1 MIPSSTRDALCAP
14 PPHILCDVLV
24 SAQATDPTAAPSLGR
39 GRAPS
44 LAGASRSQCGPTRV
58 CARGLRVGRLVG
70 VSAFALLSALLF
82 LGVFAEQASAQATV
96 QFGRANYNV
105 REGQTLQ
112 PTLSLSAGS
121 SNPVTFSV
129 TASGGTA
136 TSGTDYAAGPF
147 SVTVPANTTSH
158 PFDVAIETDTNIED
172 YETFT
177 LTISSPPQGF
187 TLGSQSTATVQIVNV
202 SLVNPNWHFKPSGLN
217 TGDQFRLLFKTENER
232 NGASTNIGDYDT
244 FVRNRISGSSTGHA
258 DIQSY
263 ATTFRVVGSTATVD
277 AAWHTATG
285 IMVSSTPSH
294 TPWST
299 PIYWLGGGKIADD
312 HNDFWDGTWDATGV
326 GDANERHADGLVT
339 TNTRGPNTGTR
350 TGTTHATAGV
360 KTPANYLGADMVRWG
375 EAQNTNDNPIS
386 RNNIDKNTVNV
397 YMGLSGVF
405 EVAPPPAQ
413 VIWNSVTHQ
422 DIILGEGQKNRF
434 ILTHKNR
441 NPDDLQEDVVVHFT
455 MTGTATPGVD
465 YTITSSSGD
474 DGLIVTTDYAAGTG
488 TFTLPAQLVRFHNRF
503 AEITALSDEVRDNT
517 EKVIVTLVP
526 GPGYTVNEIPASN
539 SLTWILY
546 DDSGQA
552 TFSIQGIPAVGETLT
567 ITQDTPDPDGDG
579 AVHEFTFFVQ
589 DEPKDAVENGQTD
602 VSQGRISFQPG
613 VSPRVVVRAQ
623 DVGRYYMAVPIY
635 TDGNGLVAQ
644 PGTATVGPIKGAVR
658 FSSPTY
664 RAPEGET
671 LRPTLELTPTSSSAQ
686 TFTVTASGGSA
697 TAGTDYEAGPFTV
710 TVPANM
716 ARHSF
721 DINIPVDAAAE
732 PGESFTLAVS
742 SVPSDYLVG
751 TRSTA
756 TVVIEDVVSVS
767 TDWSLVPSALNT
779 AGSKFRLLAVPTTKF
794 AASSTDIASYDQ
806 NVQGALG
813 SGHADIQRFG
823 PQFRALVSTPTVDA
837 RDHTGTTGT
846 GETIYWLG
854 MSGNGLKVADNYADF
869 YDGDWDNATEVGRDE
884 DGNIITLESCGLTGG
899 GAGAYSV
906 WTGSENDGTGDSG
919 KELGTPNP
927 RIGDLCAAVLN
938 TSGSGPFKY
947 NNANG
952 RRPKTDTRHLYAL
965 SPVFQVSGC
974 ADDDTGIMISAGTS
988 PVAEGTNAAFTVELC
1003 PAPVSPVT
1011 VNLQVSQEEF
1021 SDWLRSA
1028 DAGRKTVT
1036 VGASGMATYEVPTK
1050 DNAQWDGGS
1059 GHVTVELLAGD
1070 YRLLLGNHVAEV
1082 EITDDES
1089 APSSP
1094 TVIISGSPTVTEGGN
1109 ASVTV
1114 EARPAP
1120 SSALTVNLTVSET
1133 GAGDFV
1139 AASDEGQKMVTIPA
1153 ASGDASSSASHI
1165 ILLQNNTDDG
1175 LGGSLRVDLAAGT
1188 GYERGPMQSR
1198 AVTMAIEDDDATAVT
1213 LTSASSTMVAEG
1225 ESATFAVE
1233 LGRRLVAGERLE
1245 MRFRLTGSAEYG
1257 QHQTDDYRL
1266 STPSVPGVTFDPAA
1280 VTLELVG
1287 PSAPRSVTMT
1297 LSTLT
1302 DIASEPDETISVGV
1316 GNLDGNLDGG
1326 ASSTGSLAFTLSEV
1340 DPVPQVSLA
1349 WAAPH
1354 PGGVFESTGAG
1365 FILDVVPGPAQGL
1378 NVNINVVEHGG
1389 SDFIAASQEG
1399 MRQVTIPA
1407 NTSSFV
1413 FFEVLATQKDAVQQE
1428 GSFVVTIL
1436 PGAGY
1441 VVTGPASITTKLRDD
1456 TDTKPRVSFYPSSES
1471 VDEDAGSED
1480 VVVNIMPSSS
1490 EPFVFQYGLSGTAT
1504 LDSDYSV
1511 SGGGGPT
1518 RAVRVEAGEAS
1529 FTIPVR
1535 LVDDALPEGV
1545 ETVVFTLMSGSD
1557 YTLESAWRKHTL
1569 LIDASDGGTGG
1580 PDPPV
1585 GPVVPVTPVASFAS
1599 ASQSA
1604 GEGAGSRNVAVNL
1617 RPAPSGAVTLEYA
1630 VSGTATAG
1638 SDYSITGSGRV
1649 QVAAGQSSANI
1660 PVTITDDSANE
1671 QAETVILTLSDGA
1684 DYNLGNP
1691 RVHTLTITDNDDDG
1705 GGNGGGDGG
1714 GDGGGGDDNNNDDS
1728 LVTLSVS
1735 PNPVREGEA
1744 LTVTVAF
1751 SQTVPSAITVP
1762 IVLTAGTA
1770 EADDYGALASIVVD
1784 ANEPNGEGTLSTV
1797 VDDDKDDE
1805 TFTVSLGALPA
1816 GFSGDAQASVDVTV
1830 TDVTDVTSAESFG
1843 DEIPEEFALDQNYP
1857 NPFNPVTTIAF
1868 ALPETQHVRLAVYDL
1883 LGQQVRVLL
1892 DGILPAARYRIPFD
1906 ASDLASG
1913 SYLYVLRTEKE
1924 TAVKS
1929 MVLLK

>member
-1 MIPSSTRDALCAP
+1 MIPSSTRDAICAP
-14 PPHILCDVLV
+14 PPHILNDVLV
-24 SAQATDPTAAPSLGR
+24 SAQATDPTAAPSLGC

-44 LAGASRSQCGPTRV
+44 LGGASRSQGGPTRV
-58 CARGLRVGRLVG
+58 CARGLRVGRLVR
-70 VSAFALLSALLF
+70 VAAFALLSALLF
-82 LGVFAEQASAQATV
+82 LGVFAEQASAQSTTV
-96 QFGRANYNV
+96 QFGRGNYNV

-187 TLGSQSTATVQIVNV
+187 TLGSRSTATVQIVNV

-232 NGASTNIGDYDT
+232 NGASANIGDYDT

-258 DIQSY
+258 DIRSY
-263 ATTFRVVGSTATVD
+263 ATTFRVVGSTATVN

-285 IMVSSTPSH
+285 IMESNSPSH

-312 HNDFWDGTWDATGV
+312 HNDFWDGTWDNTGL
-326 GDANERHADGLVT
+326 GDANERNANGVAT
-339 TNTRGPNTGTR
+339 TQKRGPNTGTK

-360 KTPANYLGADMVRWG
+360 KHSNHLGATNVQWG
-375 EAQNTNDNPIS
+375 NANTGANPIS
-386 RNNIDKNTVNV
+386 QGNHAKTSNNV

-405 EVAPPPAQ
+405 EVAPVPAG
-413 VIWNSVTHQ
+413 VLWAETPYAWMAEG
-422 DIILGEGQKNRF
+422 GETSRLEFYHNNTGA
-434 ILTHKNR
+434 
-441 NPDDLQEDVVVHFT
+441 LQEDVVVHFT

-465 YTITSSSGD
+465 YTISSGSGA
-474 DGLIVTTDYAAGTG
+474 DGLTVTTDYAAGTG
-488 TFTLPAQLVRFHNRF
+488 TFTLPAQLVKFTRR
-503 AEITALSDEVRDNT
+503 AMDLTVLSDEVRDNAET
-517 EKVIVTLVP
+517 VVLTLVP
-526 GPGYTVNEIPASN
+526 GTGYTLHNDPT
-539 SLTWILY
+539 LHTMTMTLY
-546 DDSGQA
+546 EDTGHA
-552 TFSIQGIPAVGETLT
+552 TFSIKGIPAVAETLT
-567 ITQDTPDPDGDG
+567 ITQDTSDPDGYGLID
-579 AVHEFTFFVQ
+579 FYYYYFQ
-589 DEPKDAVENGQTD
+589 DEPVDAVEDGVID
-602 VSQGRISFQPG
+602 SHPSRMSFSG
-613 VSPRVVVRAQ
+613 SASSNRFVVRAE
-623 DVGRYYMAVPIY
+623 DVGKYYMAAVTY
-635 TDGNGLVAQ
+635 YDGNGFIHN
-644 PGTATVGPIKGAVR
+644 PGTATVGPVKAAVG

-710 TVPANM
+710 TVPANT

-732 PGESFTLAVS
+732 SGESFTLAIS
-742 SVPSDYLVG
+742 SVPPDYLAG
-751 TRSTA
+751 TQGTA

-767 TDWSLVPSALNT
+767 NDWSLVPSGLTT
-779 AGSKFRLLAVPTTKF
+779 AGSKFRLLAAPTTKF
-794 AASSTDIASYDQ
+794 AASSTNIATYDQ

-823 PQFRALVSTPTVDA
+823 AQFRALVSTPTVDA
-837 RDHTGTTGT
+837 RDHTGTTGA
-846 GETIYWLG
+846 GEAIYWLG
-854 MSGNGLKVADNYADF
+854 GPKVADDYADF
-869 YDGDWDNATEVGRDE
+869 YDEDWDDTSQTGRDE
-884 DGNIITLESCGLTGG
+884 DGNSIRLNSCGLTGG
-899 GAGAYSV
+899 GIGAFSI

-919 KELGTPNP
+919 KELGTANP
-927 RIGDLCAAVLN
+927 RIGDLCNAVLN

-947 NNANG
+947 NNSNG

-974 ADDDTGIMISAGTS
+974 TGDNTGVMISAGTS
-988 PVAEGTNAAFTVELC
+988 PVTEGMNAEFTVELC

-1021 SDWLRSA
+1021 SDWLRSS
-1028 DAGRKTVT
+1028 DAGRQTVT
-1036 VGASGMATYEVPTK
+1036 VGASGMATYAVPTK
-1050 DNAQWDGGS
+1050 NNAQWDGGT
-1059 GHVTVELLAGD
+1059 GHVTVELLEGD
-1070 YRLLLGNHVAEV
+1070 YRLLLQSHVAEV

-1094 TVIISGSPTVTEGGN
+1094 IVIISGSPTVTEGGS

-1165 ILLQNNTDDG
+1165 ILLQNDTDDD

-1188 GYERGPMQSR
+1188 GYERGPVQSR
-1198 AVTMAIEDDDATAVT
+1198 TVTMEVEDDDATTVT
-1213 LTSASSTMVAEG
+1213 LTSASSSTVAEG
-1225 ESATFAVE
+1225 ERATFAVE
-1233 LGRRLVAGERLE
+1233 LGRRLVAGERME
-1245 MRFRLTGSAEYG
+1245 IRFRLTGSAEYG
-1257 QHQTDDYRL
+1257 ESLSSDYEL
-1266 STPSVPGVTFDPAA
+1266 STSSAPGVTFDPNA
-1280 VTLELVG
+1280 VILEIVG

-1297 LSTLT
+1297 ISAHT
-1302 DIASEPDETISVGV
+1302 DILSEPAETISVGV
-1316 GNLDGNLDGG
+1316 GNLDSNLDGG
-1326 ASSTGSLAFTLSEV
+1326 ASSTGSLEFTLSEV
-1340 DPVPQVSLA
+1340 DPVPQVSLR
-1349 WAAPH
+1349 WGSPL
-1354 PGGVFESTGAG
+1354 PGGTFESTGAW
-1365 FILDVVPGPAQGL
+1365 FLLDVIPGPVQDL
-1378 NVNINVVEHGG
+1378 DVNVRVVEQGG
-1389 SDFIAASQEG
+1389 ADFIAASEEG

-1407 NTSSFV
+1407 ANTSSFAT
-1413 FFEVLATQKDAVQQE
+1413 FNVLATQKDAVQPE
-1428 GSFVVTIL
+1428 GSLVVTIL
-1436 PGAGY
+1436 PGEGY
-1441 VVTGPASITTKLRDD
+1441 VVTGAASITTKVRDD
-1456 TDTKPRVSFYPSSES
+1456 TDTTPRVSFYPSSSS
-1471 VDEDAGSED
+1471 VDEGVGSQD
-1480 VVVNIMPSSS
+1480 VLVDITPSSS
-1490 EPFVFQYGLSGTAT
+1490 ESFVLQYSLSGTAT
-1504 LDSDYSV
+1504 LDSDYSI

-1518 RAVRVEAGEAS
+1518 RAVRVEAGKTS
-1529 FTIPVR
+1529 LTIPVR
-1535 LVDDALPEGV
+1535 LVDDALSEGV
-1545 ETVVFTLMSGSD
+1545 ETVVFTLKSGSD
-1557 YTLESAWRKHTL
+1557 YTLESPWRTHTL

-1580 PDPPV
+1580 PV
-1585 GPVVPVTPVASFAS
+1585 GPIGPVTPVASFAS

-1604 GEGAGSRNVAVNL
+1604 GEGSGTRNVAVNL

-1671 QAETVILTLSDGA
+1671 QAETVILTLSDSA
-1684 DYNLGNP
+1684 DYDLGNP
-1691 RVHTLTITDNDDDG
+1691 RVHTLTITDNDG
-1705 GGNGGGDGG
+1705 GGGGDGGG
-1714 GDGGGGDDNNNDDS
+1714 GDGGGGDDNNNNNDDS

-1744 LTVTVAF
+1744 LTVTVSL

-1770 EADDYGALASIVVD
+1770 EAEDYGALASIVVD
-1784 ANEPNGEGTLSTV
+1784 ANEPNGESTLSTV
-1797 VDDDKDDE
+1797 VDDDRDDE
-1805 TFTVSLGALPA
+1805 TFMVSLGALPA
-1816 GFSGDAQASVDVTV
+1816 GFSRGAQASVDVTV

-1843 DEIPEEFALDQNYP
+1843 DEIPEVFALDQNYP

-1906 ASDLASG
+1906 ASALASG